1 MKFSF
6 EEEMLIKAYQCS
18 DRSQLISEM
27 QKSLEWLED
36 EAVWEL
42 AGNVIAKLRLMSD
55 EEHLGNIKNI
65 RR

>member
-6 EEEMLIKAYQCS
+6 EEETLIEAYRCS
-18 DRSQLISEM
+18 ERTQLISKM
-27 QKSLEWLED
+27 QRSLEWIED

-55 EEHLGNIKNI
+55 DEFLSTIRHL
-65 RR
+65 

>member
-42 AGNVIAKLRLMSD
+42 AGNVIAKLRLMDDKEYSAAI
-55 EEHLGNIKNI
+55 ENT
-65 RR
+65 

>member
-18 DRSQLISEM
+18 DRTQLISEM
-27 QKSLEWLED
+27 QKSLEWIED

-42 AGNVIAKLRLMSD
+42 AGNIIAKLSFMD
-55 EEHLGNIKNI
+55 DKEYAAAIENT
-65 RR
+65 

>member
-18 DRSQLISEM
+18 DRSQLISEI

-55 EEHLGNIKNI
+55 KEYTAAIENT
-65 RR
+65 

>member
-27 QKSLEWLED
+27 QKSLEWIED

-42 AGNVIAKLRLMSD
+42 AGNVIAKQRLMD
-55 EEHLGNIKNI
+55 DKEYAAAIENT
-65 RR
+65 

>member
-42 AGNVIAKLRLMSD
+42 SGNVIAKLRLMD
-55 EEHLGNIKNI
+55 DKEYAAAIENT
-65 RR
+65 

>member
-18 DRSQLISEM
+18 DRAQLISEM

-42 AGNVIAKLRLMSD
+42 AGNVIAKLRLMDDKEYSAAI
-55 EEHLGNIKNI
+55 ENT
-65 RR
+65 

>member
-6 EEEMLIKAYQCS
+6 EEEMLIKAHQCS

-27 QKSLEWLED
+27 QKSLEWIED

-55 EEHLGNIKNI
+55 EEYAAAIENT
-65 RR
+65 

>member
-27 QKSLEWLED
+27 QKSLEWIED
-36 EAVWEL
+36 EAIWEL

-55 EEHLGNIKNI
+55 EEFLSTIRHL
-65 RR
+65 

>member
-6 EEEMLIKAYQCS
+6 EEETLIKAYQCS

-55 EEHLGNIKNI
+55 KEYTAAIENT
-65 RR
+65 

>member
-27 QKSLEWLED
+27 QKSLEWIED

-55 EEHLGNIKNI
+55 KEYTAAIENT
-65 RR
+65 

>member
-6 EEEMLIKAYQCS
+6 EEEMLIKAYKCN
-18 DRSQLISEM
+18 DRTQLISEM

-36 EAVWEL
+36 EAIWEL

-55 EEHLGNIKNI
+55 EEFSSIL
-65 RR
+65 

>member
-6 EEEMLIKAYQCS
+6 EEEMLIKVYQCS
-18 DRSQLISEM
+18 DRTQLISEM

-55 EEHLGNIKNI
+55 EEYAAAIENT
-65 RR
+65 

>member
-18 DRSQLISEM
+18 DRTQLISEM

-42 AGNVIAKLRLMSD
+42 AGNVIAKLRLMDDKEYSAAI
-55 EEHLGNIKNI
+55 ENT
-65 RR
+65 

>member
-6 EEEMLIKAYQCS
+6 EEEMLIKAYKCN
-18 DRSQLISEM
+18 DRTQLISEM
-27 QKSLEWLED
+27 QKSLEWIED

-55 EEHLGNIKNI
+55 EEFSSIL
-65 RR
+65 

>member
-18 DRSQLISEM
+18 DRTQLISEM
-27 QKSLEWLED
+27 QKSLEWIED
-36 EAVWEL
+36 EAIWEL

-55 EEHLGNIKNI
+55 KEYTAAIENT
-65 RR
+65 

>member
-6 EEEMLIKAYQCS
+6 EEEMLIKAYQCN
-18 DRSQLISEM
+18 DRTQLISEM

-42 AGNVIAKLRLMSD
+42 AGNVIAKLRLMDDKEYSAAI
-55 EEHLGNIKNI
+55 ENT
-65 RR
+65 

>member
-18 DRSQLISEM
+18 DRTQLISEM

-42 AGNVIAKLRLMSD
+42 SGNVIAKLRLMD
-55 EEHLGNIKNI
+55 DKEYAAAIENT
-65 RR
+65 

>member
-6 EEEMLIKAYQCS
+6 EEEMLIKAYKCN
-18 DRSQLISEM
+18 DRTQLISEM

-36 EAVWEL
+36 EAIWEL

-55 EEHLGNIKNI
+55 KEYTAAIENT
-65 RR
+65 

>member
-18 DRSQLISEM
+18 DRTQLISEM

-42 AGNVIAKLRLMSD
+42 AGNVIAKLRLMD
-55 EEHLGNIKNI
+55 DREYAAAIENT
-65 RR
+65 

>member
-36 EAVWEL
+36 EAVWEF

-55 EEHLGNIKNI
+55 KEYTAAIENT
-65 RR
+65 

>member
-18 DRSQLISEM
+18 DRTQLISEM

-55 EEHLGNIKNI
+55 KEYTAAIENT
-65 RR
+65 

>member
-55 EEHLGNIKNI
+55 KEYTAAIENT
-65 RR
+65 

>member
-6 EEEMLIKAYQCS
+6 EEEMLIKAYKCN
-18 DRSQLISEM
+18 DRTQLISEM

-36 EAVWEL
+36 EAIWEL

-55 EEHLGNIKNI
+55 EEFLSTIRHL
-65 RR
+65 

>member
-6 EEEMLIKAYQCS
+6 EEEMLIKAYKCS
-18 DRSQLISEM
+18 DRTQLISEM

-42 AGNVIAKLRLMSD
+42 AGNVIAKLRLMD
-55 EEHLGNIKNI
+55 DKEYAAAIENT
-65 RR
+65 

>member
-18 DRSQLISEM
+18 DRTQLISEM
-27 QKSLEWLED
+27 QKSLEWIED

-42 AGNVIAKLRLMSD
+42 AGNVIAKLRLMDDKEYSAAI
-55 EEHLGNIKNI
+55 ENT
-65 RR
+65 

>member
-6 EEEMLIKAYQCS
+6 EEEMLIKAYQCN
-18 DRSQLISEM
+18 DRTQLISEM

-55 EEHLGNIKNI
+55 KEYTAAIENT
-65 RR
+65 

>member
-6 EEEMLIKAYQCS
+6 EEEMLIKAYQCN
-18 DRSQLISEM
+18 DRTHLISEM

-42 AGNVIAKLRLMSD
+42 AGNVIAKLRLMDDKEYSAAI
-55 EEHLGNIKNI
+55 ENT
-65 RR
+65 